1 MAVGREPTS
10 MTGVPTF
17 GRIQEW
23 TGWGDIAL
31 AGRGWKAYIRARPM
45 SLIEAIVLGLVQ
57 GLTEFLPISS
67 TAHLRIVPELL
78 GWDDPGAAYSAIIQ
92 LGTVAAVLIYFRRDL
107 VKLTVAFFQGLKSR
121 QPFATVESRLAWFV
135 LVGTLP
141 IGVLGL
147 AFKKYIE
154 TSLRSLYIIS
164 ASLIILAIILY
175 IVERMAAHQRTLED
189 MRWRDGLVIGGWQAL
204 ALIPG
209 SSRSGTTLTGALS
222 LGMKRE
228 DAARYSFLLS
238 IPATSLA
245 GIFELRH
252 VLQAPS
258 RPSTVALVT
267 GTLVAFGSGLAA
279 IAWLLRYL
287 RTRSTMVFIVYRVA
301 LGMVLIGL
309 LQAGV
314 LRPLSGVENIDVP
327 EKPMKPPVEKQVT
340 D

>member
-1 MAVGREPTS
+1 
-10 MTGVPTF
+10 
-17 GRIQEW
+17 
-23 TGWGDIAL
+23 
-31 AGRGWKAYIRARPM
+31 M

-57 GLTEFLPISS
+57 GLTEFLPVSS

-78 GWDDPGAAYSAIIQ
+78 GWKDPGAAYSAVIQ

-107 VKLTVAFFQGLKSR
+107 VNLTTAFFQGLMRR
-121 QPFATVESRLAWFV
+121 QPFATLESRLAWFV

-141 IGVLGL
+141 IGICGL

-164 ASLIILAIILY
+164 GSLIVLAIILF
-175 IVERMAAHQRTLED
+175 IVERVASHQRTVAD
-189 MRWRDGLVIGGWQAL
+189 MRWRDGLIIGGWQAL

-222 LGMKRE
+222 LGLKRE

-245 GIFELRH
+245 GIFELKH
-252 VLQAPS
+252 LLEADS
-258 RPSTVALVT
+258 RPSTMALAT

-287 RTRSTMVFIVYRVA
+287 RTRSTMVFVVYRVV
-301 LGMVLIGL
+301 LGLTLIGL

-314 LRPLSGVENIDVP
+314 LKPLSGVENLADQEAP
-327 EKPMKPPVEKQVT
+327 AKPPVEKQVT